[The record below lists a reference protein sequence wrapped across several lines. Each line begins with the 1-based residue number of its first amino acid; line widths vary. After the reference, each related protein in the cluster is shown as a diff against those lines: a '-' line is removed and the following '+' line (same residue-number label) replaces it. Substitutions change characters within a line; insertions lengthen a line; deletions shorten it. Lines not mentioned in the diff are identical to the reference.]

1 MADAISIFK
10 EGKDAR
16 REIQG
21 KTWEMT
27 WENVDF
33 PITGEYTFK
42 AEADDR
48 VFIDIDDERIGI
60 VRGGSVNEF
69 RARIPS
75 GKKKVKLTLFNLKIP
90 RTTFRENPT
99 YTAVKI
105 TCLVPEQVEDD
116 RSWRVNPTGV
126 AAVLI
131 PPPCERAVGG
141 IGTVPK
147 IIITD
152 PGGGYPL
159 PTPELTPIIDIPGK
173 L

>member
-1 MADAISIFK
+1 MRLMKSMVQLISKKRNAVDSSGRIIQPKLATYKRGKSRRLSPFFK

-48 VFIDIDDERIGI
+48 VFIDIDDRRIGI

-75 GKKKVKLTLFNLKIP
+75 GKKKVKLTLFNLKD
-90 RTTFRENPT
+90 TKEQHLE
-99 YTAVKI
+99 KI
-105 TCLVPEQVEDD
+105 L
-116 RSWRVNPTGV
+116 
-126 AAVLI
+126 LI
-131 PPPCERAVGG
+131 RQ
-141 IGTVPK
+141 
-147 IIITD
+147 
-152 PGGGYPL
+152 L
-159 PTPELTPIIDIPGK
+159 R
-173 L
+173 